1 MKTKLLFPIVVLL
14 SGLVFSQSLQNIN
27 HKNGIAN
34 YRYDVVSYFS
44 GKPQEGSSNN
54 IVKYMG
60 ADYYFAN
67 PQNKAAFQKDPN
79 KYLPQYGGYCAFAM
93 ADSNEKVEVNPKTYK
108 IINGKLYLFYNK
120 FFTNTLTSWNKDE
133 KNLLIKAFGNWEKF
147 AGQVR

>member
-1 MKTKLLFPIVVLL
+1 MKTKLLFSFLL
-14 SGLVFSQSLQNIN
+14 LLGGLVFSQSLRNIN

-34 YRYDVVSYFS
+34 YRYDVVSYFY
-44 GKPQEGSSNN
+44 GKPQEGSDKN

-67 PQNKAAFQKDPN
+67 PQNKAAFQKDPD

-93 ADSNEKVEVNPKTYK
+93 GDSGEKVETSPKTYK
-108 IINGKLYLFYNK
+108 IISGKLYLFYNK

-133 KNLLIKAFGNWEKF
+133 KNLIIRASRNWEKF
-147 AGQVR
+147 AGR